1 MTDKSERDWRAIRF
15 DYEHSEL
22 SVTQIEERYDVSR
35 PTIYAHAGREE
46 WALRR
51 PSRQTGRKALIHR
64 LIVMLERQIRH
75 LEINMSGSD
84 EKEVTLLG
92 NMARTLEKLI
102 DLDRK
107 NEGDKPDKKR
117 DREID
122 DLRQKLA
129 DRIDQLRKD

>member
-22 SVTQIEERYDVSR
+22 TVTEIEERYDVSR
-35 PTIYAHAGREE
+35 PTLYAHAGREE

-129 DRIDQLRKD
+129 DRIDQLRKN